1 VASFEIPTKTNIFGV
16 REKENGIYSAT
27 TQSRNRDKATLKKHN
42 NMTIRTFWTILL
54 KILGIYLVFD
64 SFIVIPQFLTT
75 LSTFFLDPEQTAMV
89 FIWTFVYLLFT
100 VGLFVFILWLF
111 VFKTAWLI
119 DKLHLEKGFSEE
131 RIEFNIPH
139 STVLSISIILIGGL
153 MFVDSLPQ
161 LCRQIFSFFQQ
172 KNMFIQ
178 DPSSDLIIFHFVKTI
193 IGYLLMT
200 NSRFI
205 VNFID
210 GKKKNENIT
219 NE

>member
-1 VASFEIPTKTNIFGV
+1 
-16 REKENGIYSAT
+16 
-27 TQSRNRDKATLKKHN
+27 
-42 NMTIRTFWTILL
+42 MTIRTFWTILL

-131 RIEFNIPH
+131 RIEFNIPY

-200 NSRFI
+200 NSRFV